1 MPEFNVTEIANK
13 ATGAHRANYRPLFDE
28 QMLGLS
34 ERELTDEERQRDE
47 DLRTLATLGSVKE
60 HPGYQMMRAARLKTI
75 AHFRSGEYAK
85 AAAVDAEVDDA
96 KFGQLMRLGMLVAD
110 ELEKELNTVE
120 AAADAVEQEK
130 ARGRKARPKQS
141 GAR

>member
-1 MPEFNVTEIANK
+1 MPEFNVTDIANK

-28 QMLGLS
+28 QMLGLT
-34 ERELTDEERQRDE
+34 ERELSDEEKQRDE
-47 DLRTLATLGSVKE
+47 DLQALATLGSVKE
-60 HPGYQMMRAARLKTI
+60 HPGYQMIRETRLKSI

-85 AAAVDAEVDDA
+85 AAAIDPEVDDA

-120 AAADAVEQEK
+120 AEQEK
-130 ARGRKARPKQS
+130 VRGRQKQS
-141 GAR
+141 GVS